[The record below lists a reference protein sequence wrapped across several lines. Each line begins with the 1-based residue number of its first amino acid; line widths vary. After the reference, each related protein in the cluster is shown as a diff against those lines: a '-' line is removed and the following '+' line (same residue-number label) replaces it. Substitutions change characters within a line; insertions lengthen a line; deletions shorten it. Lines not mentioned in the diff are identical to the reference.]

1 MCKPCKAELA
11 KYKSGGALTRRGD
24 SPVNLYQDSGIL
36 TPTKTSERTI
46 DTDKFS
52 TSNILNALTDIG
64 TDQGT
69 MDAYRERYA
78 GLDDDL
84 IAEQNRVASVRE
96 NILPNA
102 VEMTRIADY
111 IDTPGADNQN
121 LASDQYAEIMDMTR
135 NYGNMTLRE
144 QKDRL
149 LEMNKNM
156 HPDLRKLFPN
166 EGRSKNNNIF
176 TFTSQDNSPLDGP
189 PATAPYTLP
198 MNDSLMCIG
207 SVCGAFQEA
216 GANIPVYAGNENFM
230 NESLAGRS
238 GFTSIPFDQAGPG
251 DVIQQAG
258 RTMVDYRDRSKGYK
272 YRPHHA
278 GIIKDISDDGTVS
291 AYNAKGG
298 YIDEFGLSGDF
309 LRGEDPLT
317 YRYTGKVPSIEEE
330 ISNFE
335 GDAEALRFLLKE
347 NPEIPFIKSLPLT
360 PIDHNFPKEVLQ
372 LDQIPIYVEPSNFWN
387 KNFKTK
393 NNNAK

>member
-11 KYKSGGALTRRGD
+11 KYKSGGALTRKGD

-176 TFTSQDNSPLDGP
+176 TFASQDNSPLDGP

>member
-121 LASDQYAEIMDMTR
+121 LATEQYQEIMDMTR
-135 NYGNMTLRE
+135 NYSNMTLGE